1 MRVLIAD
8 DHTMVRESLVSVLQA
23 AGDVQVVAQ
32 AADGVEAVEKALQ
45 TRPDV
50 VIADLSM
57 PRLNGLEVVR
67 RLREALPQTR
77 VLVLTMHGEDEY
89 VLQAVRAG
97 ASGYLVKD
105 SAAAELLAALR
116 SLHGGRGHFG
126 PQAAK
131 TLADQLQR
139 PERPLEDPYGRLT
152 EREREVFHLMA
163 DGMTTKDIAQ
173 RLGISTKT
181 AENHR
186 GHVLDKLGVRNTAE
200 LVRYALRKGLIESR
214 PRPRDR
220 ILGRHDEVTMKR
232 IALLLLC
239 GLLAACGTGPV
250 RRVSDPAANIQQL
263 TVRADG
269 SWAVDLRID
278 NFSSVPMRFDSV
290 ALDLV
295 VGGEKAGALAGT
307 PALTI
312 GPEAADVA
320 SLTLAPSAAARIVLA
335 DALARGAGVTY
346 TLDGHLTAAAQDAKA
361 RDYDIER
368 HNALSPV
375 PGLTGVLR

>member
-8 DHTMVRESLVSVLQA
+8 DHTMVRESLVGILQA

-32 AADGVEAVEKALQ
+32 AADGVEAVEKAIQ

-67 RLREALPQTR
+67 RLREALPQTK
-77 VLVLTMHGEDEY
+77 VLVLTMHGEHEY

-105 SAAAELLAALR
+105 SAASELLAALR
-116 SLHGGRGHFG
+116 SLHAGRGHFG

-139 PERPLEDPYGRLT
+139 PERPLDDPYGRLT

-163 DGMTTKDIAQ
+163 EGMTTKDIAQ

-186 GHVLDKLGVRNTAE
+186 GRVLDKLGVRNTAE
-200 LVRYALRKGLIESR
+200 LVRYALRKGLIE
-214 PRPRDR
+214 
-220 ILGRHDEVTMKR
+220 
-232 IALLLLC
+232 
-239 GLLAACGTGPV
+239 
-250 RRVSDPAANIQQL
+250 
-263 TVRADG
+263 
-269 SWAVDLRID
+269 
-278 NFSSVPMRFDSV
+278 
-290 ALDLV
+290 
-295 VGGEKAGALAGT
+295 
-307 PALTI
+307 
-312 GPEAADVA
+312 
-320 SLTLAPSAAARIVLA
+320 
-335 DALARGAGVTY
+335 
-346 TLDGHLTAAAQDAKA
+346 
-361 RDYDIER
+361 
-368 HNALSPV
+368 
-375 PGLTGVLR
+375 

>member
-1 MRVLIAD
+1 MQTMRVLIAD

-57 PRLNGLEVVR
+57 PRLGGLEVVR
-67 RLREALPQTR
+67 RLREALPQTK
-77 VLVLTMHGEDEY
+77 VLVLTMHGEHEY

-105 SAAAELLAALR
+105 SAASELLAALR
-116 SLHGGRGHFG
+116 SLHAGRGHFG

-139 PERPLEDPYGRLT
+139 PERPLEDPYGQLT

-163 DGMTTKDIAQ
+163 EGMTTKDIAQ

-186 GHVLDKLGVRNTAE
+186 GRVLDKLDVRNTAE
-200 LVRYALRKGLIESR
+200 LVRYALRKGLIE
-214 PRPRDR
+214 
-220 ILGRHDEVTMKR
+220 
-232 IALLLLC
+232 
-239 GLLAACGTGPV
+239 
-250 RRVSDPAANIQQL
+250 
-263 TVRADG
+263 
-269 SWAVDLRID
+269 
-278 NFSSVPMRFDSV
+278 
-290 ALDLV
+290 
-295 VGGEKAGALAGT
+295 
-307 PALTI
+307 
-312 GPEAADVA
+312 
-320 SLTLAPSAAARIVLA
+320 
-335 DALARGAGVTY
+335 
-346 TLDGHLTAAAQDAKA
+346 
-361 RDYDIER
+361 
-368 HNALSPV
+368 
-375 PGLTGVLR
+375 